1 MMNLPVITQLV
12 VIVVLVVAGAGLAF
26 QMRNKLGYLLI
37 VAGLVWGYMLLPA
50 LTQMGRQG
58 PAGQPPPAATR
69 PR

>member
-1 MMNLPVITQLV
+1 MNLSIITQLV

-37 VAGLVWGYMLLPA
+37 VAGLVWGYTLLPS
-50 LTQMGRQG
+50 LVQMGRG
-58 PAGQPPPAATR
+58 GAAPAATR